1 MKKTFKLNGLDCAN
15 CAQKIQDG
23 ICKLDGVIQAT
34 VNFMT
39 TKLVIDAE
47 AEKMDAVVEAAKAII
62 KRLEPDVEMN
72 KA

>member
-23 ICKLDGVIQAT
+23 ICKLDGVNQAT